1 MTINQPQPGVQVS
14 LEGLLAAVEEQRNAA
29 LTEAAQMKA
38 LARQLL
44 AENEQLRAELDKLRA
59 DATSG
64 DASPSSETAAT
75 TTPAATPNRT

>member
-1 MTINQPQPGVQVS
+1 MNHQPGMQVS

-44 AENEQLRAELDKLRA
+44 AENDQLKAEVDKLRA
-59 DATSG
+59 DAATG
-64 DASPSSETAAT
+64 DAGSPSSENGAT
-75 TTPAATPNRT
+75 TTRMATPTRT